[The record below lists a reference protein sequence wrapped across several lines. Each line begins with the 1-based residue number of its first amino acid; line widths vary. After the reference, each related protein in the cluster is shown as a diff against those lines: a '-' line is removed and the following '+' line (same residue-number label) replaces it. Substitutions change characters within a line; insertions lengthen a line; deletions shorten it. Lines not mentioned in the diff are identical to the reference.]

1 MAAAEQPARAVGQ
14 HQVGV
19 LHLHRRVGFTARLA
33 HKDVRLCLAEAEA
46 IGIPMIVGA
55 AVKEMLMVTTAAL
68 GPTADYTDLSRV
80 VENWAGIQVRG

>member
-1 MAAAEQPARAVGQ
+1 MLTGTYNI
-14 HQVGV
+14 
-19 LHLHRRVGFTARLA
+19 GFTARLA